1 MAGDAE
7 GVLTEFDTAA
17 GGGLDGAGTSAAP
30 RYMALAEALRSRIAQ
45 GDPDVGQLLPTEH
58 ALCES
63 YSVSR
68 HTVREAL
75 RLLAEA
81 GLIARRRG
89 AGTVV
94 VARETRQRFAQHLG
108 GVDDLMQYAR
118 DARLTPLSEHVGPLD
133 PAVARA
139 LGVNVSGQF
148 LHVNG
153 LRGRP
158 GEPAIALTDVYIR
171 SDLAPDVQALVDLN
185 GTVTEWIA
193 RERGV
198 PTARI
203 EQSISAGAL
212 TEREAKAL
220 QARAGDSALRTRRRY
235 YDKGGRII
243 ALSDSV
249 HPAERFTYEM
259 VLQREAEG

>member
-1 MAGDAE
+1 MDGDAE
-7 GVLTEFDTAA
+7 RILSDHAPAA
-17 GGGLDGAGTSAAP
+17 SAAAP
-30 RYMALAEALRSRIAQ
+30 RYMALAEALRSRIAD
-45 GDPDVGQLLPTEH
+45 GEPDVGELLPTEH
-58 ALCES
+58 ALCET

-94 VARETRQRFAQHLG
+94 VARETSQRFTQHLG
-108 GVDDLMQYAR
+108 GVDELMQYAR
-118 DARLTPLSEHVGPLD
+118 DAKLTPLAQDVGPLD

-139 LGVNVSGQF
+139 MGVNVSGEF
-148 LHVNG
+148 LHVHG
-153 LRGRP
+153 LRGRA

-171 SDLAPDVQALVDLN
+171 SDLAPQVQALVDLN
-185 GTVTEWIA
+185 GAVTEWIA

-203 EQSISAGAL
+203 EQSIAAGGL

-220 QARAGDSALRTRRRY
+220 KAEAGESALRTRRRY

-243 ALSDSV
+243 ALSDTV

-259 VLQREAEG
+259 VLQREAQG

>member
-1 MAGDAE
+1 MDRNAE
-7 GVLTEFDTAA
+7 TVLSDLDTP
-17 GGGLDGAGTSAAP
+17 DSSAAP

-45 GDPDVGQLLPTEH
+45 GQPDVGQLLPTEH
-58 ALCES
+58 ALCET

-75 RLLAEA
+75 RMLAES

-94 VARETRQRFAQHLG
+94 VARESRQRFAQHLG

-118 DARLTPLSEHVGPLD
+118 DARLTPLSQDTNPLD

-139 LGVNVSGQF
+139 LGVNVSGSF
-148 LHVNG
+148 LHVHG

-158 GEPAIALTDVYIR
+158 GEPAIALTDIYIR
-171 SDLAPDVQALVDLN
+171 SDLAPKAEALVELN
-185 GTVTEWIA
+185 GTVTEWIGQN
-193 RERGV
+193 RGV

-203 EQSISAGAL
+203 EQSISAGGL

-220 QARAGDSALRTRRRY
+220 RAQPGEAALRTRRRY
-235 YDKGGRII
+235 FDQGGRII
-243 ALSDSV
+243 ALSDTV

-259 VLQREAEG
+259 VLQREAED

>member
-1 MAGDAE
+1 MVGDAE
-7 GVLTEFDTAA
+7 SVLTEFDTA
-17 GGGLDGAGTSAAP
+17 LNSGAGSAAP

-45 GDPDVGQLLPTEH
+45 GDPDVGELLPTEH
-58 ALCES
+58 ALCET

-94 VARETRQRFAQHLG
+94 VARQTRQRFAQHLG

-118 DARLTPLSEHVGPLD
+118 DARLTPLAQDVGPLD

-139 LGVNVSGQF
+139 LGVNVSGDF

-153 LRGRP
+153 LRGRA
-158 GEPAIALTDVYIR
+158 GEPAIALTDIYIR
-171 SDLAPDVQALVDLN
+171 ADLAPQVQALVDLN
-185 GTVTEWIA
+185 GAVTEWIA

-220 QARAGDSALRTRRRY
+220 KAEAGESALRTRRRY

-259 VLQREAEG
+259 VLQREAED

>member
-1 MAGDAE
+1 MTVMLENASG
-7 GVLTEFDTAA
+7 
-17 GGGLDGAGTSAAP
+17 AP
-30 RYMALAEALRSRIAQ
+30 RYMALAEALRARIAG
-45 GDPDVGQLLPTEH
+45 GDPAIGELLPTEH
-58 ALCES
+58 ALCET
-63 YSVSR
+63 YGVSR

-75 RLLAEA
+75 RLLAES

-94 VARETRQRFAQHLG
+94 VANQTHDHFTQRLG

-118 DARLTPLSEHVGPLD
+118 DAKLQPRATRTGPLD
-133 PAVARA
+133 GAVARA
-139 LGVNVSGQF
+139 FGVAAGGEYF
-148 LHVNG
+148 HVFG
-153 LRGRP
+153 VRGRP
-158 GEPAIALTDVYIR
+158 GETPIALTDVYIR
-171 SDLAPDVQALVDLN
+171 ADIAPPVETIVEM
-185 GTVTEWIA
+185 GGSVTDWIA

-212 TEREAKAL
+212 TEREADPLNAE
-220 QARAGDSALRTRRRY
+220 AGEAALRTRRRY

-249 HPAERFTYEM
+249 HPGERFTYDM
-259 VLQREAEG
+259 VLLREAE

>member
-1 MAGDAE
+1 MGGDAE
-7 GVLTEFDTAA
+7 PVLTDFNAA
-17 GGGLDGAGTSAAP
+17 ATSAAP
-30 RYMALAEALRSRIAQ
+30 RYMALAEALRSRIAN

-58 ALCES
+58 ALCET

-108 GVDDLMQYAR
+108 GVDELMQYAR
-118 DARLTPLSEHVGPLD
+118 DARLTPLAQDVGALD

-139 LGVNVSGQF
+139 MGVNVSGQF
-148 LHVNG
+148 LHVHG
-153 LRGRP
+153 LRGRA
-158 GEPAIALTDVYIR
+158 GEPAIALTDIYIR
-171 SDLAPDVQALVDLN
+171 ADLAPQVQALVELN
-185 GTVTEWIA
+185 GAVTEWIGQ
-193 RERGV
+193 ERGV
-198 PTARI
+198 ATARI
-203 EQSISAGAL
+203 EQSIAAGAL
-212 TEREAKAL
+212 TEREASALKAD
-220 QARAGDSALRTRRRY
+220 AGESALRTRRRY

-259 VLQREAEG
+259 VLQREAGD

>member
-1 MAGDAE
+1 MSDP
-7 GVLTEFDTAA
+7 DTQAA
-17 GGGLDGAGTSAAP
+17 STAP
-30 RYMALAEALRSRIAQ
+30 RYMALAEALRARIAA
-45 GDPDVGQLLPTEH
+45 GEPDIGQLLPTEH
-58 ALCES
+58 ALCDT
-63 YSVSR
+63 YNVSR

-94 VARETRQRFAQHLG
+94 MARETTQRFAQRLG

-118 DARLTPLSEHVGPLD
+118 DALLTPRRTETGPID

-139 LGVNVSGQF
+139 LGVNPGGEF
-148 LHVNG
+148 LHVHG
-153 LRGRP
+153 LRG
-158 GEPAIALTDVYIR
+158 GAGKPAIALTDVYIR
-171 SDLAPDVQALVDLN
+171 ADLAPPVETYVELGGA
-185 GTVTEWIA
+185 VTEWIA
-193 RERGV
+193 RERHV

-212 TEREAKAL
+212 TESEAEAL
-220 QARAGDSALRTRRRY
+220 EANAGEAALRTRRRY

-243 ALSDSV
+243 ALSDTV
-249 HPAERFTYEM
+249 HPADRFTYEM
-259 VLQREAEG
+259 VLQRETEG

>member
-1 MAGDAE
+1 MTD
-7 GVLTEFDTAA
+7 FDTAE
-17 GGGLDGAGTSAAP
+17 TSAAP

-58 ALCES
+58 ALCET

-94 VARETRQRFAQHLG
+94 VAREARQRFAQHLG

-118 DARLTPLSEHVGPLD
+118 DAQLTPLSHGVSPLD

-139 LGVNVSGQF
+139 LGVNVSGEF
-148 LHVNG
+148 LHVHG
-153 LRGRP
+153 VRGRA
-158 GEPAIALTDVYIR
+158 GEPAIALTDMYIR
-171 SDLAPDVQALVDLN
+171 ADLAPQVQAFVELN
-185 GTVTEWIA
+185 GAVTEWIA
-193 RERGV
+193 QQRGV

-212 TEREAKAL
+212 TEREATAL
-220 QARAGDSALRTRRRY
+220 RATPGEAALRTRRRY
-235 YDKGGRII
+235 FDKGGRII

-249 HPAERFTYEM
+249 HPAQRFTYEM
-259 VLQREAEG
+259 VLQREAED

>member
-1 MAGDAE
+1 MTDAASSSPGANAG
-7 GVLTEFDTAA
+7 
-17 GGGLDGAGTSAAP
+17 SAAP
-30 RYMALAEALRSRIAQ
+30 RYMALAETLRSQIAT
-45 GDPDVGQLLPTEH
+45 GDPDIGQLLPTEH
-58 ALCES
+58 ALCEAHN
-63 YSVSR
+63 VSR

-94 VARETRQRFAQHLG
+94 IARETTQRFAQRLG

-118 DARLTPLSEHVGPLD
+118 EAKLTPTRTSAGLID

-139 LGVNVSGQF
+139 LGVNPGGRF
-148 LHVNG
+148 LHVHG
-153 LRGRP
+153 LRGAP
-158 GEPAIALTDVYIR
+158 GERPIALTDVYIR
-171 SDLAPDVQALVDLN
+171 EDLAPPVETYVELGGA
-185 GTVTEWIA
+185 VTEWIA
-193 RERGV
+193 RERRV

-212 TEREAKAL
+212 TEREAEAL
-220 QARAGDSALRTRRRY
+220 DATAGEAALRTRRRY
-235 YDKGGRII
+235 FDKGGRII

-249 HPAERFTYEM
+249 HPAARFTYEM
-259 VLQREAEG
+259 VLKSEAEG

>member
-1 MAGDAE
+1 LTDLDMAS
-7 GVLTEFDTAA
+7 
-17 GGGLDGAGTSAAP
+17 TSTAP

-58 ALCES
+58 ALCET

-75 RLLAEA
+75 RMLAEA

-94 VARETRQRFAQHLG
+94 VARESRQRFAQHLG

-118 DARLTPLSEHVGPLD
+118 DAQLTPLAQDTGPLD

-139 LGVNVSGQF
+139 LGVNVSGEF
-148 LHVNG
+148 LHVHG
-153 LRGRP
+153 LRGRT
-158 GEPAIALTDVYIR
+158 GEPAIALTDMYIR
-171 SDLAPDVQALVDLN
+171 SDLAPEVQAFVELN
-185 GTVTEWIA
+185 GAVTEWIA
-193 RERGV
+193 QQRGV

-212 TEREAKAL
+212 TEREANALKASPGE
-220 QARAGDSALRTRRRY
+220 AALRTRRRY
-235 YDKGGRII
+235 FDKGGRII

-249 HPAERFTYEM
+249 HPAQRFTYEM
-259 VLQREAEG
+259 VLQREAED

>member
-1 MAGDAE
+1 LSD
-7 GVLTEFDTAA
+7 LDTAA
-17 GGGLDGAGTSAAP
+17 TSTAP

-45 GDPDVGQLLPTEH
+45 GDPDIGQLLPTEH
-58 ALCES
+58 TLCET

-118 DARLTPLSEHVGPLD
+118 DAKLSPLSHGVAPLD

-139 LGVNVSGQF
+139 LGVNVSGEF
-148 LHVNG
+148 LHVHG
-153 LRGRP
+153 VRGRA
-158 GEPAIALTDVYIR
+158 GEPAIALTDMYIR
-171 SDLAPDVQALVDLN
+171 ADLAPRVQAFVELN
-185 GTVTEWIA
+185 GAVTEWIA
-193 RERGV
+193 QERGV

-212 TEREAKAL
+212 TDREATAL
-220 QARAGDSALRTRRRY
+220 RASPGEAALRTRRRY
-235 YDKGGRII
+235 FDKGGRII

-249 HPAERFTYEM
+249 HPAQRFTYEM
-259 VLQREAEG
+259 VLQREAED

>member
-1 MAGDAE
+1 
-7 GVLTEFDTAA
+7 
-17 GGGLDGAGTSAAP
+17 
-30 RYMALAEALRSRIAQ
+30 MALAEALRSRIAQ
-45 GDPDVGQLLPTEH
+45 GEPDIGQLLPTEH
-58 ALCES
+58 ALCDT

-118 DARLTPLSEHVGPLD
+118 DARLTPRTQETGPLD

-139 LGVNVSGQF
+139 IGVNVSGEF

-158 GEPAIALTDVYIR
+158 GEPAIALTDIYIR
-171 SDLAPDVQALVDLN
+171 ADLAPQAEALVELN

-193 RERGV
+193 KNRGV

-212 TEREAKAL
+212 TEREASAL
-220 QARAGDSALRTRRRY
+220 RAQAGDPALRTRRRY
-235 YDKGGRII
+235 YDKGGRIV

-249 HPAERFTYEM
+249 HPAQRFTYEM
-259 VLQREAEG
+259 VVQREAED

>member
-1 MAGDAE
+1 MSE
-7 GVLTEFDTAA
+7 LDTAA
-17 GGGLDGAGTSAAP
+17 GGAAP
-30 RYMALAEALRSRIAQ
+30 RYMALAEALRSRIA
-45 GDPDVGQLLPTEH
+45 GGEPDVGELLPTEH
-58 ALCES
+58 ALCET

-108 GVDDLMQYAR
+108 GVDELMQYAR
-118 DARLTPLSEHVGPLD
+118 DAKLTPLSQGVTNLD

-139 LGVNVSGQF
+139 LGVTVSGEF
-148 LHVNG
+148 LHVHG
-153 LRGRP
+153 LRGRA

-171 SDLAPDVQALVDLN
+171 ADLAPEVQALIDLN
-185 GTVTEWIA
+185 GAVTEWIA

-212 TEREAKAL
+212 TDREADALKA
-220 QARAGDSALRTRRRY
+220 RPGESALRTRRRY
-235 YDKGGRII
+235 YDKGGRVI
-243 ALSDSV
+243 ALSDTV

-259 VLQREAEG
+259 VLQREAED